1 MNQFTRIKTTLFA
14 LLALFYV
21 SEALSAT
28 IKQKITPKN
37 SPISIR
43 SCAAPSCSVISSIP
57 LGATGAV
64 TDVSG
69 GWIKVNW
76 DGYTEGWLVNN
87 DYYFTVLPD
96 NPPNL
101 SGVYLSSFSAGQR
114 EYFSGYATDDWNIRT
129 VGMKVDGQLIFE
141 ESVNGKSVDFSKYY
155 FDPNNVKYGKG
166 SGNYSVQIYVKDVKY
181 TEFKYFT
188 INVASKERID
198 NPPNVSITK
207 NYKLKNGEK
216 IYLSGSVNDD
226 YGLSQI
232 EMTVENP
239 LGQKYLAFT
248 QNITGTSLDLS
259 NYYFDSMGFYQG
271 GVGQYTLHIA
281 FRDTNGNSSQEM
293 LYVNV
298 ESEKNNSAEIKVLEA
313 QISNVSKIS
322 NENKEKASQANSLLS
337 ENNKKAQS
345 ALSEYT
351 SNLKAQDSILSEGG
365 KINTTVIPNDKRLE
379 ECNHKAIDAKNRSV
393 CSLQYGTQTGSLR
406 ISSQEILID
415 YNWLT
420 DSNYPA
426 VVQGETVVAKQIL
439 TGIDGQGGALS
450 DGNSWS
456 SETVITPLYIANN
469 QQQLK
474 AIVNF
479 LVNNKSVWSTAIT
492 SSFRDDI
499 AKIAAASEVSD
510 YSVFNI
516 DRLKEEMLENVEM
529 TLSDL
534 ELTPEQQERLLVE
547 ATASIIGL
555 VPAVGNGKSLLDS
568 LYGKDIITQEE
579 LSATDRVLNVAFII
593 VPQAKL
599 AKLKKVADSMDLDG
613 NKVVKALVRNN
624 RTRGLAAAKKLKEN
638 PSLIDAA
645 LNNCEDHDN
654 HITNKGVGKGKTGAR
669 YPDVICNDGLF
680 YIESKVGYMS
690 NTKRIQEQL
699 TKDIAI
705 LNKDTKIT
713 IYWVFSKSSVTGKSG
728 YSKQMKDSIPEK
740 LRNRLIFKIIDKTL
754 DN

>member
-1 MNQFTRIKTTLFA
+1 M
-14 LLALFYV
+14 LA
-21 SEALSAT
+21 
-28 IKQKITPKN
+28 
-37 SPISIR
+37 
-43 SCAAPSCSVISSIP
+43 
-57 LGATGAV
+57 
-64 TDVSG
+64 
-69 GWIKVNW
+69 
-76 DGYTEGWLVNN
+76 
-87 DYYFTVLPD
+87 D

-101 SGVYLSSFSAGQR
+101 SGVYISSFSAGQR

-129 VGMKVDGQLIFE
+129 IGMKVDGQSIFE

-166 SGNYSVQIYVKDVKY
+166 SGNYSVQVYVKDVKH
-181 TEFKYFT
+181 TEVKYFT
-188 INVASKERID
+188 INVGSKERVD

-216 IYLSGSVNDD
+216 IYFSGSVSDD

-239 LGQKYLAFT
+239 LGQKYIAFT
-248 QNITGTSLDLS
+248 QNITGTSLNFS

-298 ESEKNNSAEIKVLEA
+298 ESEKNDSAEIKALEA
-313 QISNVSKIS
+313 QVSNVSKIAT
-322 NENKEKASQANSLLS
+322 ENKEKALQANSLLS

-406 ISSQEILID
+406 VSSQEILID

-426 VVQGETVVAKQIL
+426 VIHGETVLAKQIL
-439 TGIDGQGGALS
+439 TGIGGQGGALS
-450 DGNSWS
+450 DGSSWS
-456 SETVITPLYIANN
+456 SETVKTPLYIANN

-516 DRLKEEMLENVEM
+516 DRLKEEMLENIEM

-534 ELTPEQQERLLVE
+534 ELTPEQQEKLLVE
-547 ATASIIGL
+547 ATASIVGL
-555 VPAVGNGKSLLDS
+555 VPAVGSGKSFLDS

-599 AKLKKVADSMDLDG
+599 VKLKKLANSMNLDG
-613 NKVVKALVRNN
+613 EKLVKALVRNN
-624 RTRGLAAAKKLKEN
+624 RTRGLRAATKLKET

-645 LNNCEDHDN
+645 LTNCQDHKD
-654 HITNKGVGKGKTGAR
+654 HIPNKGVGKGKTGAR
-669 YPDVICNDGLF
+669 YYDVVCNDEKIV
-680 YIESKVGYMS
+680 IESKVGFS
-690 NTKRIQEQL
+690 KNTARLRTQL
-699 TKDIAI
+699 EKDIAYAKA
-705 LNKDTKIT
+705 NPEKK
-713 IYWVFSKSSVTGKSG
+713 IYWVSSISSVTGKNG
-728 YSKQMKDSIPEK
+728 FDPKLVKLVADSKIT
-740 LRNRLIFKIIDKTL
+740 NIIFKSVNKTL